1 MVYTSFRKRPSLIVS
16 GCAKSIKLDNS
27 LSRSIIETLVELNAE
42 ARAIMLFQ
50 FKKEI
55 EEYHNLNYLREELE
69 AKEFNEKLFLE
80 SKKNDLE

>member
-1 MVYTSFRKRPSLIVS
+1 
-16 GCAKSIKLDNS
+16 
-27 LSRSIIETLVELNAE
+27 VELNAE